1 MISAKIQ
8 GHAERTDEG
17 GRRREEREKGCN
29 EEVQR
34 KRERDRDRQTDR
46 ERETERRWKKRKKE
60 GKNGDDLPPPS
71 LPRLASSQQRRR
83 EELERQ
89 HTVLRR

>member
-29 EEVQR
+29 EEDQR
-34 KRERDRDRQTDR
+34 KRKR
-46 ERETERRWKKRKKE
+46 ERETETRWKRGKKE

>member
-1 MISAKIQ
+1 MKAAVEEKKERKVATRKIR
-8 GHAERTDEG
+8 GKE
-17 GRRREEREKGCN
+17 
-29 EEVQR
+29 
-34 KRERDRDRQTDR
+34 R
-46 ERETERRWKKRKKE
+46 ERETEREWKKGKKE